1 MPINLK
7 ELFIYDTNQIRI
19 EKINYNF
26 DQMLGVG
33 GQLGPKG
40 LKGDFGPIGPEGEK
54 GQKGEIGPTGVAGE
68 NGADG
73 FTYWLSVPSTTLDAN
88 ILKPIFNT
96 NNQNSVYLGDSTQ
109 SASSSGNT
117 SADSVLVIDRPQIYD
132 NHLELK
138 GLYNS
143 LTIKGEF
150 FNSGGTVLDVF
161 SIKKGFGISGSNPV
175 KLDVAFDDVSINT
188 TGNGLLG
195 ILSISSSNSVE
206 LSAVSGF
213 NVSQGTISTFND
225 RVFVTGDLIVTGTGF
240 TKVSSGTT
248 SQRNDIATN
257 ELEGGVI
264 RYNTSTNKLEAYFEG
279 TSSGSIWLP
288 LRELTDADKDTRV
301 DISLTNDNDTI
312 DLVTKDDVAM
322 RLGGT
327 TQDIGNG
334 DFRKPI
340 ITNYD
345 VFSQQNIH
353 FANENKGISFPDGG
367 EGGFLSGA
375 APNSGSSLAQRT
387 LHDYFQRP
395 NTFFDLGDSQFLPG
409 TDAGYTGGAVP
420 GTSVTLPTF
429 EQRFG
434 FSKENCVITNTVFG
448 ARTGTSF
455 DKLSTA
461 IDVNKTRMTYTK
473 IGNLVT
479 VNFDIYFSIFSPQA
493 NVSTNDE
500 QWNSLPTGT
509 LQLMLPGITDVYN
522 PVQDVTFS
530 IFVENLMDIP
540 DVPNLSSAGYY
551 CKWRKVNNYMGVEAI
566 SGDRSILNN
575 RPAYLP
581 YARTFVC
588 PQYDDTFD
596 TSNYPSKITGQFSFI
611 TGNESYENT
620 SLTQAG
626 VDPTDLGGSTG
637 AGPG

>member
-117 SADSVLVIDRPQIYD
+117 SVDSVLVIDRPQIYD

-195 ILSISSSNSVE
+195 ILSINSSNSVE

-225 RVFVTGDLIVTGTGF
+225 RVFVTGDLIVTGNGF

-248 SQRNDIATN
+248 SQRNNIAAN

-301 DISLTNDNDTI
+301 DISLTNDNDII

-340 ITNYD
+340 ITNYN
-345 VFSQQNIH
+345 VFSQENVH
-353 FANENKGISFPDGG
+353 FSKNKGISFPVGN
-367 EGGFLSGA
+367 EASNVVEA
-375 APNSGSSLAQRT
+375 APNVGSSLQRRT
-387 LHDYFQRP
+387 LSDYFERP
-395 NTFFDLGDSQFLPG
+395 RGFFEQDLATSDYISGDNATGSGTVFL
-409 TDAGYTGGAVP
+409 DSHGYT
-420 GTSVTLPTF
+420 
-429 EQRFG
+429 
-434 FSKENCVITNTVFG
+434 KENCIITNRVFAARNFSNNSLKYIISTVG
-448 ARTGTSF
+448 RS
-455 DKLSTA
+455 ST
-461 IDVNKTRMTYTK
+461 IQYTK
-473 IGNLVT
+473 IGNVVHVYAT
-479 VNFDIYFSIFSPQA
+479 IYFS
-493 NVSTNDE
+493 TRD
-500 QWNSLPTGT
+500 TGLNT
-509 LQLMLPGITDVYN
+509 SMLPGADYNWLDLPNDGFEFKLPGVTD
-522 PVQDVTFS
+522 TFS
-530 IFVENLMDIP
+530 TENAVSFDIRMY
-540 DVPNLSSAGYY
+540 NS
-551 CKWRKVNNYMGVEAI
+551 
-566 SGDRSILNN
+566 
-575 RPAYLP
+575 
-581 YARTFVC
+581 
-588 PQYDDTFD
+588 
-596 TSNYPSKITGQFSFI
+596 
-611 TGNESYENT
+611 
-620 SLTQAG
+620 G
-626 VDPTDLGGSTG
+626 VDPISNETYTAFRGLWSPNSSFIKLVARKPSGNIETQAAIEQGVRVGQVKSPLFEYVGDLAYSPQTMQMNFTYFTDSNAYTNKSVVNTGTIIVGGGTG

>member
-73 FTYWLSVPSTTLDAN
+73 FTYWLSVPGTTLDAN

-109 SASSSGNT
+109 SASSLGNT
-117 SADSVLVIDRPQIYD
+117 STDSVLVIDRPQIYN

-175 KLDVAFDDVSINT
+175 KLDIAFDDVSINT

-195 ILSISSSNSVE
+195 ILSISSSNTVE

-225 RVFVTGDLIVTGTGF
+225 RVFVTGDLIVTGNGF

-340 ITNYD
+340 ITNYN
-345 VFSQQNIH
+345 VFSQENVH
-353 FANENKGISFPDGG
+353 FNKNKGISFSVGN
-367 EGGFLSGA
+367 EESNFVLA
-375 APNSGSSLAQRT
+375 APNAGSSLQRRT
-387 LHDYFQRP
+387 LSDYFERP
-395 NTFFDLGDSQFLPG
+395 PGFFEQDLATSSYVPG
-409 TDAGYTGGAVP
+409 VNATGNSTEFYGNHGYT
-420 GTSVTLPTF
+420 
-429 EQRFG
+429 
-434 FSKENCVITNTVFG
+434 KENCIITNGVFRGRDSSNLNPTNIVSTV
-448 ARTGTSF
+448 GTDSR
-455 DKLSTA
+455 
-461 IDVNKTRMTYTK
+461 IQYTK
-473 IGNLVT
+473 IGNIVHAHAT
-479 VNFDIYFSIFSPQA
+479 IIFSTRTQGFNTGTVTGNDATWAASSSDLFEFKLPGLTDVFPTENVVSFEIRIYDMGVQPLSGQSYVGFTGSWNPTESYIRFLARKALGGISGVPEEFVTIGQLQSPLFEIVGELPGRPQA
-493 NVSTNDE
+493 MQMNFTYFTDTNAYT
-500 QWNSLPTGT
+500 NRSVYSTGT
-509 LQLMLPGITDVYN
+509 VG
-522 PVQDVTFS
+522 S
-530 IFVENLMDIP
+530 
-540 DVPNLSSAGYY
+540 
-551 CKWRKVNNYMGVEAI
+551 
-566 SGDRSILNN
+566 
-575 RPAYLP
+575 
-581 YARTFVC
+581 
-588 PQYDDTFD
+588 
-596 TSNYPSKITGQFSFI
+596 
-611 TGNESYENT
+611 
-620 SLTQAG
+620 
-626 VDPTDLGGSTG
+626 STG
-637 AGPG
+637 SGPG